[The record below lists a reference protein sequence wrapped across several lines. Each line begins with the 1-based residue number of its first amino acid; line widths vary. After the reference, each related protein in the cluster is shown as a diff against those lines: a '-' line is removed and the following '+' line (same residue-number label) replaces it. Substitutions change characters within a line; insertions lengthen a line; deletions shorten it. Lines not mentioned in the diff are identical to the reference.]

1 MAIVDKTRV
10 EELVAQAGRPHRLR
24 GAATFADDI
33 GAFGEWV
40 GPRTGPDK
48 RNQNDKNDYVLRRLL
63 TAWKY
68 ANRLDYPLEFR
79 RGDPR
84 RNEPD
89 FVLTWADRSL
99 GVEITEAGEEV
110 YQAWLTR
117 REKEAVGAVPEP
129 LPISTDR
136 TAREVLRALKT
147 KVEGFDGGK
156 YRGAPPCDLAIY
168 DNTASGGYLD
178 KRDVLRMLGRPND
191 LLGRFRQ
198 IHLVF
203 EGLVLVD
210 LFGNEP
216 SVIDVRNAYEID
228 FAAWAF
234 DQAAKLKA
242 GQTTDLDTANLAEEL
257 DHLGKSER
265 RALGSHLRNLM
276 THLLK
281 WQFQPRRRSG
291 SWQNSIQ
298 LARSEI
304 HQKLTEEPSLRGA
317 LIDLVATEYPRARRQ
332 ASTETK
338 LSVERFPEPCPYEP
352 RQLIDPEFYP
362 EG

>member
-1 MAIVDKTRV
+1 MTIVDKTDV
-10 EELVAQAGRPHRLR
+10 EELIAQAERPRRLR
-24 GAATFADDI
+24 GVATFADDI
-33 GAFGEWV
+33 GAFGESV

-48 RNQNDKNDYVLRRLL
+48 RNQNDKEDYVLRRLL

-68 ANRLDYPLEFR
+68 AGRLDFPLEFR
-79 RGDPR
+79 RGYPR

-89 FVLTWADRSL
+89 FVLNWTDRSL
-99 GVEITEAGEEV
+99 GIEITEAGEEA
-110 YQAWLTR
+110 YQAWLTS
-117 REKEAVGAVPEP
+117 REKEGGGMAPEP
-129 LPISTDR
+129 LPILTDR
-136 TAREVLRALKT
+136 TAREVLRALET
-147 KVEGFDGGK
+147 KVKGFDRSK
-156 YRGAPPCDLAIY
+156 YRGVPLCDLAIY

-178 KRDVLRMLGRPND
+178 KREVLRVLGRPDD

-198 IHLVF
+198 IHMVF

-242 GQTTDLDTANLAEEL
+242 GQTTGLDSANLAEEL

-276 THLLK
+276 TRLLK

-291 SWQNSIQ
+291 NWQNSVQ

-304 HQKLTEEPSLRGA
+304 HQRLTEESSLRGA
-317 LIDLVATEYPRARRQ
+317 LIDLVATEYTRARRQ

-338 LSVERFPEPCPYEP
+338 LSVERFPERCPYEP